1 MSSKLRVGVVGVGYL
16 GKFHA
21 RIYASLPDV
30 ELVGV
35 VDADP
40 ATAARIAAEYQ
51 CAAYARPEELLGKV
65 DAVVTCVGLVHF
77 GPVASMTPEQFRKGL
92 NDKLMGQ
99 VNLVL
104 LGLNDLHP
112 GREHPTGQFPARPVE
127 DPSGLF

>member
-21 RIYASLPDV
+21 RIYASLADV

-40 ATAARIAAEYQ
+40 ATAARVATEYQ

-65 DAVVTCVGLVHF
+65 DAVSVVV
-77 GPVASMTPEQFRKGL
+77 
-92 NDKLMGQ
+92 
-99 VNLVL
+99 
-104 LGLNDLHP
+104 
-112 GREHPTGQFPARPVE
+112 PTIYHLAVARPFLEGGVHMLMEKPIAPSYEEGLQLVE
-127 DPSGLF
+127 LAERAGVTFQVGHL